1 MAQVSA
7 LEHTGIG
14 AFAGV
19 LEVSIMQA
27 RWSQSRVPLEGGRR
41 QDTLL
46 GVACSWVLSK
56 EPRLPPPAAHRGYK
70 ECFARRKTCAKNHR
84 WALSR
89 PAGAQVAVEYNVMS
103 AACCRRLLSACR
115 KSAIAD
121 ATALQERLD
130 MQYISSTVRMANVIS
145 PSRNQ
150 TELPFVAP

>member
-1 MAQVSA
+1 MPK
-7 LEHTGIG
+7 TI
-14 AFAGV
+14 AGLYRGLPV
-19 LEVSIMQA
+19 REL
-27 RWSQSRVPLEGGRR
+27 PLNI
-41 QDTLL
+41 TSCL
-46 GVACSWVLSK
+46 
-56 EPRLPPPAAHRGYK
+56 
-70 ECFARRKTCAKNHR
+70 
-84 WALSR
+84 
-89 PAGAQVAVEYNVMS
+89 S